1 MKLLSFLLFFSA
13 INNSEVDAAGSDRFF
28 FFWLS
33 LKYFLNVLLAL
44 LGVG

>member
-28 FFWLS
+28 FGLS